1 MARNRPRRSSSL
13 FARLSAGVRS
23 RLGWL
28 ALREGVGEGSEAAPR
43 YFLLFLLLFA
53 AGMVLISLLGDQG
66 LISYHRLRAEQERL
80 TGEVARLEERKL
92 DLARRIRA
100 LREDPGYVELL
111 ARQRLGL
118 VRPGDVVIQLPERR
132 P

>member
-1 MARNRPRRSSSL
+1 
-13 FARLSAGVRS
+13 
-23 RLGWL
+23 
-28 ALREGVGEGSEAAPR
+28 VGEGSEAAPR